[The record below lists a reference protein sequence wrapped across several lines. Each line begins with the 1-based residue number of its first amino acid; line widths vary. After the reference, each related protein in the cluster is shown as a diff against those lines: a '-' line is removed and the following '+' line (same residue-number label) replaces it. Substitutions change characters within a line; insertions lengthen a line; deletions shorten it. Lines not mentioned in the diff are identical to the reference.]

1 MSVFEDKLKKFEA
14 VVVKEATKKKQ
25 KCLEEIDQYKEE
37 ELARADNAVLSQAYT
52 LIQQKIAE
60 IKAENLRRVSKKE
73 LELRQDLLTVRS
85 ELMRSVFDGVA
96 AKLGAFTESPAY
108 SQYLADGVRKAAA
121 SGGIGEWTVCVREKD
136 LAFADALKKA
146 AGFPCKVEAAQD
158 IQLGGFKLLCYE
170 KGVVIDESFDSLLAD
185 ERAYFRRSSG
195 LSIM

>member
-25 KCLEEIDQYKEE
+25 KYLEEIDQYKEE
-37 ELARADNAVLSQAYT
+37 ELARADNAVLNQAYT

-60 IKAENLRRVSKKE
+60 IKAENMRRISKKE
-73 LELRQDLLTVRS
+73 LALRQDLLAVRS

-96 AKLGAFTESPAY
+96 TKLGAFTESPDY
-108 SQYLADGVRKAAA
+108 PRYLADGVRKAVA
-121 SGGIGEWTVCVREKD
+121 SGGTALWTICVREKD
-136 LAFADALKKA
+136 LVFADALKKA

>member
-96 AKLGAFTESPAY
+96 AKLGAFTESPDY
-108 SQYLADGVRKAAA
+108 PRYLADGVRKAAA
-121 SGGIGEWTVCVREKD
+121 SGGVALWTVCVREKD
-136 LAFADALKKA
+136 LVFADALKKA
-146 AGFPCKVEAAQD
+146 AGFPCKVEAAQVRW
-158 IQLGGFKLLCYE
+158 YR
-170 KGVVIDESFDSLLAD
+170 GVAPACFTALAMS
-185 ERAYFRRSSG
+185 RVWAAVFPAAP
-195 LSIM
+195 

>member
-1 MSVFEDKLKKFEA
+1 M
-14 VVVKEATKKKQ
+14 
-25 KCLEEIDQYKEE
+25 
-37 ELARADNAVLSQAYT
+37 
-52 LIQQKIAE
+52 
-60 IKAENLRRVSKKE
+60 
-73 LELRQDLLTVRS
+73 
-85 ELMRSVFDGVA
+85 
-96 AKLGAFTESPAY
+96 
-108 SQYLADGVRKAAA
+108 
-121 SGGIGEWTVCVREKD
+121 REKD